1 MNFITYKNLVDKYNR
16 DIDNTIQEELRP
28 YCYKHKITYLQYQ
41 ILAVLF
47 EDGAQTI
54 GDLSEKMSM
63 DTGNMSAQCK
73 RLEQKGYT
81 LRMRKKFDER
91 VVDVSLTRNGRLVI
105 TELNDILNKRY
116 KNKWNS
122 LPQEEKDKLLE
133 SYDIM
138 KKLFTK
144 E

>member
-1 MNFITYKNLVDKYNR
+1 MNFITYKNLIDKYNR
-16 DIDNTIQEELRP
+16 DIDSAIQEELRP

-47 EDGAQTI
+47 EEGALNI

-81 LRMRKKFDER
+81 LRLRKKFDER

-105 TELNDILNKRY
+105 TELNEILNKRY
-116 KNKWNS
+116 KTRWND
-122 LPQEEKDKLLE
+122 LPEDEKENLLKAYE
-133 SYDIM
+133 IM
-138 KKLFTK
+138 GKLFAK
-144 E
+144 K

>member
-1 MNFITYKNLVDKYNR
+1 MNFITYKNLIDKYNR
-16 DIDNTIQEELRP
+16 DIDNAVQEELRP

-47 EDGAQTI
+47 EDGALTI

-91 VVDVSLTRNGRLVI
+91 VVDVSLTRSGRLVI
-105 TELNDILNKRY
+105 AELNDVLNKRY
-116 KNKWNS
+116 KTKWNNLS
-122 LPQEEKDKLLE
+122 EEEKEKLVD
-133 SYDIM
+133 SYEIM

-144 E
+144 K